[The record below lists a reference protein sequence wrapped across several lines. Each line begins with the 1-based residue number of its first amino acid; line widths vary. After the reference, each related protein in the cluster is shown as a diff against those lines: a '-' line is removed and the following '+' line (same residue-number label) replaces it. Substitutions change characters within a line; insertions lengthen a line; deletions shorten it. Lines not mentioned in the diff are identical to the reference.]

1 MIAVG
6 LGAATANGTDA
17 IEITLRALGV
27 DPGGKCILPATR
39 SRVAGHGSGRRR
51 ASALRQ
57 GEPDRRRQRHRYAPL
72 P

>member
-39 SRVAGHGSGRRR
+39 SRVLTFINLVRTAWSPDEGEDVAQVGR
-51 ASALRQ
+51 
-57 GEPDRRRQRHRYAPL
+57 
-72 P
+72 